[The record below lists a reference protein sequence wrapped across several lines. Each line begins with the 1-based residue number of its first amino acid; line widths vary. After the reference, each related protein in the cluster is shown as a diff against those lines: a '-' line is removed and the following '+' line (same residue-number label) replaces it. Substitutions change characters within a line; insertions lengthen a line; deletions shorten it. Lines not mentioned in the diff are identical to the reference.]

1 MELKDTVSLMLSDD
15 YKERFKAE
23 YAQLTIRTRK
33 LQQMLADHE
42 AGKLSFVP
50 KTPIEKLNR
59 QLSYMTNYLIV
70 LKDRAIIEDID
81 LKDVVLE

>member
-23 YAQLTIRTRK
+23 YAQLTIRIRK
-33 LQQMLADHE
+33 LQQMLADYE
-42 AGKLSFVP
+42 AGKLGFIP
-50 KTPIEKLNR
+50 KTPVEKLNR